1 MCEIWKE
8 VSVNSN
14 YEISILGNIR
24 NKNTKKILKP
34 NNSNNGYLTVILS
47 KHNIPKGYLVHRLV
61 ALTFLPNYYN
71 KETVNHKNKIR
82 EDNRLWNLEWST
94 MKEQNIHKNI
104 NKGKTTF
111 YM

>member
-34 NNSNNGYLTVILS
+34 NNSNNGYLTV
-47 KHNIPKGYLVHRLV
+47 
-61 ALTFLPNYYN
+61 
-71 KETVNHKNKIR
+71 
-82 EDNRLWNLEWST
+82 T
-94 MKEQNIHKNI
+94 MDI
-104 NKGKTTF
+104 
-111 YM
+111 